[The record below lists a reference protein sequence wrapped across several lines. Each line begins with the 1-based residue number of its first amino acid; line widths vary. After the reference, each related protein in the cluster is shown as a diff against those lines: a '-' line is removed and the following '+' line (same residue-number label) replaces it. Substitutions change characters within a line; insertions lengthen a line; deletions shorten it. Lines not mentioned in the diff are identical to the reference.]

1 VDTKAVT
8 IIMPVYNGAAF
19 LQRALNSVID
29 QSIGLDAWVVMAVN
43 DGSSDN
49 SLRILTSY
57 RDRYPDNFIVIDQ
70 TNRGAARTRNESILK
85 VQTEWLTFLDQDDY
99 YDRTHLETLLNYP
112 NLDQV
117 DLVICGIKRVLDDG
131 TVLRSVS
138 PPRQVDGFGR
148 WSTGYA
154 WNRLCRTSHLIQK
167 NVCFF
172 DSLYGEGI
180 YFSYV
185 SNLAAG
191 SRMAILGTST
201 YNWVLN
207 RESVSQIHYRLLT
220 PESHRGFVAMIKQM
234 VATRPGYDA
243 DVYADYFLLSIMVY
257 CMFLP
262 RSRNMR
268 QFASYSRAMF
278 AAVAPAGPK
287 VTKNPLIFR
296 HVDGLPWIDQYL
308 VGFAVV
314 AHALHILQFFTPIM
328 RMVQKT
334 KWYQRH

>member
-1 VDTKAVT
+1 MGTKEVT

-19 LQRALNSVID
+19 LQRALNSVVD
-29 QSIGLDAWVVMAVN
+29 QSIGLDAWVLLAVN
-43 DGSSDN
+43 DGSTDN
-49 SLRILTSY
+49 SLKILQSY
-57 RDRYPDNFIVIDQ
+57 HERYPDNILVIDQ
-70 TNRGAARTRNESILK
+70 QNRGAARTRNESILK
-85 VQTEWLTFLDQDDY
+85 VETEWLTFLDQDDY
-99 YDRTHLETLLNYP
+99 YDRNHLETLLTYP
-112 NLDQV
+112 HLTEV

-138 PPRQVDGFGR
+138 PPRQAVGFGR

-154 WNRLCRTSHLIQK
+154 WNRLCRTSYLIEK

-191 SRMAILGTST
+191 SRIAILATKT

-234 VATRPGYDA
+234 VVARRGYDP

-262 RSRNMR
+262 RSRSMR
-268 QFASYSRAMF
+268 SFAAYSRAMF
-278 AAVAPAGPK
+278 AAVAPAGPA

-296 HVDGLPWIDQYL
+296 KVDGLPIIDQYL
-308 VGFAVV
+308 VAFAVV
-314 AHALHILQFFTPIM
+314 AHTLHVLKFFIPIM

-334 KWYQRH
+334 KWYQQH